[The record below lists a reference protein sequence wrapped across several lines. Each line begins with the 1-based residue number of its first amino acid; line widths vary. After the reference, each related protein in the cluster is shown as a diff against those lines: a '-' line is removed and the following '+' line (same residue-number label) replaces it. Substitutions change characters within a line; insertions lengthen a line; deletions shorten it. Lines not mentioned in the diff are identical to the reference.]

1 MKINVPVVE
10 KLRAW
15 QTPAK
20 YRAREAE
27 YATAQQHMVDRL
39 KAYAETGRVGGFS
52 QLTNRQEWAPQPSRS
67 AYLYLALH
75 VVARLKVIESYQV
88 SAQESM
94 RAGLASAVL
103 CSELSSLLEFLLEV
117 EFPSRFGRKRR
128 GLLIDA
134 AGWVGLAAAAGAME
148 VVDRWAPLLVRA
160 VKDGYVLDD
169 SKKGLQHFTL
179 RLWCA
184 AHAQDYPDTGFP
196 RYEVAEGVLR
206 MWNTPDVEALG
217 EWLVQL
223 CNQHTRLT
231 TSRDF
236 MDFSGE
242 FSHFPVE
249 VLMLFR
255 LREQIGLA
263 NPEVDHPLMKF
274 PWSRLWPVQ
283 PAQPDELLTGA
294 YRRLEQDEGISLD
307 GLYRQ
312 FLGAPDASNE

>member
-1 MKINVPVVE
+1 MSLNVPIVE
-10 KLRAW
+10 KLKSW
-15 QTPAK
+15 PALK
-20 YRAREAE
+20 RQLARETE
-27 YATAQQHMVDRL
+27 YAIAQQDELQRV
-39 KAYAETGRVGGFS
+39 KQYVESGKVGGFS
-52 QLTNRQEWAPQPSRS
+52 FLTNTYEWAPQPSRS
-67 AYLYLALH
+67 VYLYVPLGI
-75 VVARLKVIESYQV
+75 VARVRVIEAYTV
-88 SAQESM
+88 STGQNAQHQ
-94 RAGLASAVL
+94 LATAVL
-103 CSELSSLLEFLLEV
+103 YRELSSALEFLLEW
-117 EFPSRFGRKRR
+117 EFPARFGRKRC
-128 GLLIDA
+128 GFPINA

-160 VKDGYVLDD
+160 VKEGYVLEEA
-169 SKKGLQHFTL
+169 KKGLQHFIL

-196 RYEVAEGVLR
+196 RYEVSEGVLQ

-236 MDFSGE
+236 MDFAGE

-274 PWSRLWPVQ
+274 PWSKLWPVQ
-283 PAQPDELLTGA
+283 PARPDELLSGV
-294 YRRLEQDEGISLD
+294 YRRLEQDGGISLD

-312 FLGAPDASNE
+312 FLGTGQNQ